1 MKSFDTLIKNA
12 LIFDGSGEKPAPGD
26 LAIEGPKIAALGNL
40 ENFQSHTVIDAQ
52 GLALAPG
59 FINMLSW
66 ASESLIADGRSQSD
80 LRQGVTLEVMGEGFS
95 YGPLNDTMRQEMLA
109 QQADF
114 HFEVPWN
121 TLDEYLE
128 HLVGRGT
135 SCNVTSFVGTS
146 TLRDYVMGKINRPAT
161 RKEMK
166 MMLSLAREALQAG
179 AAGVASALAYV
190 PDSFNSTAELVSFA
204 QAAAEYDQ
212 LFIAHMRGEGDRLLE
227 AIDEMISIADRSGAR
242 TEIYHLKIAG
252 WKNWHKIDAAIEK
265 IEAARARGVQITA
278 DVYPYVAAA
287 SGLDLC
293 MPAWVQE
300 GGLKT
305 WIARLK
311 DPAVRE
317 RLLVEMTTPSSEWE
331 NALLEVQDL
340 DGILFTGFDNPELK
354 PLTGKTLG
362 EVCALRGTSPA
373 ETLMDLVVED
383 GSRVSTV
390 YFTMVEENLRRLIQ
404 LPWVSLCSD
413 ARSMAPEGVFLQ
425 SSTHPRAYGSFARFL
440 GRYVRDEDLLAL
452 EEAVRRL
459 TSLPASN
466 LRLKQ
471 RGLIAPGYFADL
483 VLFDPAA
490 IRDNATFTQPQ
501 QYASGV
507 EHVIVN
513 GKTVIQNGEHTGAL
527 PGQVVRST

>member
-1 MKSFDTLIKNA
+1 MKTFNTIIKNA
-12 LIFDGSGEKPAPGD
+12 LIYDGSSKKPSSGD
-26 LAIEGPKIAALGNL
+26 LAINDQKIAALGNL
-40 ENFQSHTVIDAQ
+40 EHAQAHTVIDAQ

-95 YGPLNDTMRQEMLA
+95 YGPLNDAMRQEILA

-114 HFEVPWN
+114 HFELPWN
-121 TLDEYLE
+121 TLEEYLK
-128 HLVGRGT
+128 HLEGRGV
-135 SCNVTSFVGTS
+135 SCNVTSFVGTG
-146 TLRDYVMGKINRPAT
+146 TLRDYVMGKTNRPAT
-161 RKEMK
+161 PQEMAI
-166 MMLSLAREALQAG
+166 MQSLAREALQAG

-190 PDSFNSTAELVSFA
+190 PDSFNSTAELISLA
-204 QAAAEYDQ
+204 QVAAEYDR
-212 LFIAHMRGEGDRLLE
+212 LYIAHMRGEGDRLLE
-227 AIDEMISIADRSGAR
+227 AIDEMILIADRSGAR
-242 TEIYHLKIAG
+242 VEIYHLKIAG

-265 IEAARARGVQITA
+265 IEAARARGLQITA
-278 DVYPYVAAA
+278 DVYPYIAAA

-300 GGLKT
+300 GGLKS
-305 WIARLK
+305 WIMRLK

-317 RLLVEMTTPSSEWE
+317 RLLVEMTTASDEWE

-354 PLTGKTLG
+354 PLTGKTLA

-373 ETLMDLVVED
+373 ETLMDLIIED

-390 YFTMVEENLRRLIQ
+390 YFTMLEENLRKLLQ

-440 GRYVRDEDLLAL
+440 GRYVRDESLLPL

-471 RGLIAPGYFADL
+471 RGLLAPGYFADL
-483 VLFDPAA
+483 VLFDPVA
-490 IRDNATFTQPQ
+490 IQDHATFTQPQ
-501 QYASGV
+501 QFASGV
-507 EHVIVN
+507 QHVFVN
-513 GKTVIQNGEHTGAL
+513 GAAVIRNGEHTGAL
-527 PGQVVRST
+527 PGQVVRSA